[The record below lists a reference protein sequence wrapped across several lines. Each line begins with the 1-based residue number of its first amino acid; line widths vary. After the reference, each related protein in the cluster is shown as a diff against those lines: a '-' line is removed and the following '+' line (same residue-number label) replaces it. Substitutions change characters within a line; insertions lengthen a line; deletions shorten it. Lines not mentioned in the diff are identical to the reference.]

1 MADRGR
7 RPRSRRT
14 PRSVP
19 PRSGAS
25 CVRWR
30 TRTRRPACSRR
41 SWPRTTRWGCPG
53 GWTGSSRSVT
63 SPTTDAEVQAGPVKA
78 ALRTVEL
85 LEYFAGHRGLHS
97 LAGLQH
103 DLGYPKSS
111 LYMLLRALTD
121 LGWVETDSTG
131 TLYGIGLRALLVGT
145 SYIDG
150 DHIVRAARETLD
162 WLAETT
168 TETVH
173 LARLDGT
180 DVVYLTTRESQHYL
194 RPMSRVGR
202 RLPAHTTSLGK
213 SLLAERTD
221 EEVRAL
227 LPATLS
233 GLTPNTLVDHAELA
247 RDLAAT
253 RERGYAVDREENVLG
268 VCCFGAALRYRRPAR
283 DAISC
288 SVPVARLTGGREEQ
302 IVAALLG

>member
-1 MADRGR
+1 VADALRIE
-7 RPRSRRT
+7 
-14 PRSVP
+14 VP
-19 PRSGAS
+19 G
-25 CVRWR
+25 
-30 TRTRRPACSRR
+30 
-41 SWPRTTRWGCPG
+41 
-53 GWTGSSRSVT
+53 
-63 SPTTDAEVQAGPVKA
+63 AGPVKS

-97 LAGLQH
+97 LAELQQS
-103 DLGYPKSS
+103 LGYPKSS
-111 LYMLLRALTD
+111 LYMLLRTLTD

-213 SLLAERTD
+213 ALLAERTD
-221 EEVRAL
+221 QQVREM
-227 LPATLS
+227 LPEHLVA
-233 GLTPNTLVDHAELA
+233 LTPHTFVDHAALA

-253 RERGYAVDREENVLG
+253 RQRGYAVDHEENVLG
-268 VCCFGAALRYRRPAR
+268 VRCFGAAVRYQRPAR

-288 SVPVARLTGGREEQ
+288 SVPVARLTPGREEQ
-302 IVAALLG
+302 LVAAVLGARDRLERELR

>member
-1 MADRGR
+1 VADSLRIE
-7 RPRSRRT
+7 
-14 PRSVP
+14 VP
-19 PRSGAS
+19 G
-25 CVRWR
+25 
-30 TRTRRPACSRR
+30 
-41 SWPRTTRWGCPG
+41 
-53 GWTGSSRSVT
+53 
-63 SPTTDAEVQAGPVKA
+63 AGPVKS

-97 LAGLQH
+97 LAELQQS
-103 DLGYPKSS
+103 LGYPKSS
-111 LYMLLRALTD
+111 LYMLLRTLTD

-150 DHIVRAARETLD
+150 DHIVRAARDTLD

-213 SLLAERTD
+213 ALLAERTD
-221 EEVRAL
+221 QEVREM
-227 LPATLS
+227 LPGQLTA
-233 GLTPNTLVDHAELA
+233 LTPNTLVDHAALA
-247 RDLAAT
+247 ADLAAT
-253 RERGYAVDREENVLG
+253 RGRGYAVDHEENVIG
-268 VCCFGAALRYRRPAR
+268 VRCFGAAVRYQRPAR

-288 SVPVARLTGGREEQ
+288 SVPVARLTPGREEQ
-302 IVAALLG
+302 LVAAVLAARDRLELILR